1 MGGTRG
7 HSSLGQGSGQGIMVK
22 SYALADLVP
31 DQHTFLF
38 SAPAQSTVVWYMAAA
53 ILTRGLGT
61 DAKAVDLALAPSS
74 SDKGVPSLGRLLS
87 DQKKNVVRIDTSAV
101 HFLGH
106 EGSQS
111 QGYV

>member
-1 MGGTRG
+1 
-7 HSSLGQGSGQGIMVK
+7 MVK

-38 SAPAQSTVVWYMAAA
+38 SAPAQSTAAA

-61 DAKAVDLALAPSS
+61 DAKAVDQALAPSS